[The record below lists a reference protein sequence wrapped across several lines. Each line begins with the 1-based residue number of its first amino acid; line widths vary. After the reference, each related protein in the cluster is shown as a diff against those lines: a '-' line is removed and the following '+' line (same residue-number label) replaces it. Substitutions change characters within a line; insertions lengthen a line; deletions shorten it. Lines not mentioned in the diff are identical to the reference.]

1 MLKGPVTV
9 SEVVL
14 ALILIALTGWVIIE
28 ALAFVL
34 N

>member
-14 ALILIALTGWVIIE
+14 ALVLITLTGWVVIE
-28 ALAFVL
+28 VLAFVL
-34 N
+34 D